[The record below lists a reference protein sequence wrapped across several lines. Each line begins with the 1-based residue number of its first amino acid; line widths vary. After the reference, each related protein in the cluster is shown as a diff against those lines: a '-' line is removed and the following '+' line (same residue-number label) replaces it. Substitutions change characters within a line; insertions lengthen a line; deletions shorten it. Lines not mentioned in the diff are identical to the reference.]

1 MVVKI
6 KEYKVYFIKNKINN
20 KIYIGQTLQKISSRI
35 NRHFYDLKRNL
46 HCNSY
51 LQRSFNKYGEES
63 FEYGLLEDGIFD
75 INKSYEREEFYINE
89 YKSLDELFGY
99 NLILNNFKPLPNKVK
114 NKISKS
120 LNDNAKKD
128 IKIVRYDLKSGD
140 IIDFWDSSKKCE
152 FVTGLR
158 SANIVQHMNGNE
170 KYTHVGGYGF
180 IRYSEYL
187 ERGIIPN
194 PDFRKRKN
202 RLVPIK
208 TILNGIENDFLSV
221 IDAMSYHDI
230 DIKDRKK
237 ISRVLSGERK
247 SYKNIQ
253 FVYLKEESK
262 QL

>member
-1 MVVKI
+1 MVV

-20 KIYIGQTLQKISSRI
+20 KIYIGQTSQKMISRI

-46 HCNSY
+46 HNNDY
-51 LQRSFNKYGEES
+51 LQRSFNKYGISS
-63 FEYGLLEDGIFD
+63 FEYGLLEDGIYD
-75 INKSYEREEFYINE
+75 LLKSYEREEFYIIKNNSLNE
-89 YKSLDELFGY
+89 RYGY
-99 NLILNNFKPLPNKVK
+99 NLILNNYNPLPDKVK
-114 NKISKS
+114 NKISRT

-128 IKIVRYDLKSGD
+128 IKIVRYDLISGN
-140 IIDFWDSSKKCE
+140 IIDIWDSSKKCE
-152 FVTGLR
+152 ISTGLR

-170 KYTHVGGYGF
+170 KHTHVGGYGF

-187 ERGIIPN
+187 EKGITPN

-208 TILNGIENDFLSV
+208 AIFNGIESNFFSV
-221 IDAMSYHDI
+221 IDAMSYYNI

-237 ISRVLSGERK
+237 VSRVLSGDRK

-253 FVYLKEESK
+253 FMYTD
-262 QL
+262 